1 MIEADPTIAGNPRS
15 DAASW
20 SLRLLDGPLAGSTWP
35 VSAASLYV
43 GRGLG
48 CQVRLDD
55 PRVSRNHVEL
65 RAEPEGLRL
74 RHLSERNPTFVNGAA
89 RTEAVLKAGDVIEVA
104 DFRMMIAPAAP
115 VSDAPVLD
123 SPTTMTLSD
132 SLHTREYYDAAS
144 YQASPDLTG
153 DLHAL
158 FQLLR
163 GMSRAESLDVLTHG
177 LREHLISRFSASDCW
192 IAWCVN
198 LGDELAVFPPMS
210 AEDMRRVPMNLLR
223 ESYREGRG
231 ILPSSER
238 GRESLAAPLVHGAK
252 PFGAIA
258 ACRPSERGRFS
269 KRHLDYLI
277 SVAECTAPLVRA
289 AERMEQLRRDADARG
304 ASESSQARML
314 GSSPVMERLRSD
326 LRRAANGRPNVL
338 IVGETGVGKELAA
351 RTLHDLSPRAMGP
364 YITVNCAAIPA
375 DLFESEM
382 FGHERGSFTGAERS
396 RKGMFELAHGGTL
409 FLDEVGDLSPPNQAR
424 LLRAVETGAFRRVGA
439 EAELRVDVR
448 IVSATNRPLP
458 DGSSQYFRTD
468 LYHRLAGIEIAL
480 PPLRERMHDLPEL
493 AQHYLQEF
501 SRHAPARP
509 RAFNREA
516 MDLMMA
522 YHWPGNVRELRNVV
536 ERASYNATR
545 DAVAAVD
552 LCLNVGSPLTVAGAA
567 PDSSTALEAAERRH
581 IISVLEQTGWRVAEA
596 AKTLGLSRSTM
607 YYKLTRHRID
617 VKRRRA

>member
-1 MIEADPTIAGNPRS
+1 
-15 DAASW
+15 
-20 SLRLLDGPLAGSTWP
+20 
-35 VSAASLYV
+35 
-43 GRGLG
+43 
-48 CQVRLDD
+48 
-55 PRVSRNHVEL
+55 
-65 RAEPEGLRL
+65 
-74 RHLSERNPTFVNGAA
+74 
-89 RTEAVLKAGDVIEVA
+89 
-104 DFRMMIAPAAP
+104 MMIAPAAP
-115 VSDAPVLD
+115 VSDLPVVD

-163 GMSRAESLDVLTHG
+163 AMSRAESLDALTHG
-177 LREHLISRFSASDCW
+177 LREHLMSRFAASDCW

-198 LGDELAVFPPMS
+198 LGDELALFPPMS

-238 GRESLAAPLVHGAK
+238 GRECLVAPLMHGAK

-258 ACRPSERGRFS
+258 TCRPSDRGRFS

-289 AERMEQLRRDADARG
+289 AERMEQLRRDAEARG
-304 ASESSQARML
+304 ATEPGQARML
-314 GSSPVMERLRSD
+314 GSSPVMERLRSE

-382 FGHERGSFTGAERS
+382 FGHERGSFTGAERT

-501 SRHAPARP
+501 SRHAPSRP
-509 RAFNREA
+509 RAFTREA
-516 MDLMMA
+516 IDLMMA

-545 DAVAAVD
+545 DAIAAAD
-552 LCLNVGSPLTVAGAA
+552 LCLNVGRPLAVTGAA

-581 IISVLEQTGWRVAEA
+581 IISVLEQSGWRVAEA